1 MLSIASSKSH
11 KHTAVHT
18 RTHTY
23 TRTHTGLL
31 GNELSSVAA
40 AELTWNVASALKHLK
55 PPSEWHR
62 SQFSLLIAPDL
73 PTHTH
78 SHTNTHA
85 AVPTGCCPFCFFL
98 FPALFYYHA
107 AAAKNLRL
115 PQPQFKSHLNSRSRS
130 RRRRRSRRRCCRLC
144 HRQHHYCHTQLR
156 HSRVQL
162 QLVDLLKWR
171 MQNANG
177 KWRRRATL
185 ALTAMDVD
193 ESVSSRQRGC
203 EEEGTARREGSRG
216 GGS

>member
-1 MLSIASSKSH
+1 MASQSIQPTYRPWSAH
-11 KHTAVHT
+11 
-18 RTHTY
+18 THTL
-23 TRTHTGLL
+23 THTK
-31 GNELSSVAA
+31 
-40 AELTWNVASALKHLK
+40 T
-55 PPSEWHR
+55 R
-62 SQFSLLIAPDL
+62 
-73 PTHTH
+73 
-78 SHTNTHA
+78 THA

-115 PQPQFKSHLNSRSRS
+115 PQPQFKSHLNSCSR
-130 RRRRRSRRRCCRLC
+130 RWRRRRSRRRCCRLC

-203 EEEGTARREGSRG
+203 EEEGTARREGGRG
-216 GGS
+216 EGIG